1 MRQLR
6 STGSCLHGDCTTT
19 IKGRRKRCGNLSA
32 WCILASSIL
41 SLPSIASLSSLLPL
55 VRSFGVSNGF
65 GSRPRQQPHTKNS
78 NPKEGFRASVART
91 HSVVVVAAATSSA
104 SSSSSSSTYLR
115 ELERVD
121 ELREGS
127 LVLSRV
133 ETSLGCHDLRQPY
146 FHKAIVLVLDHDPD
160 DFTQGVILN
169 RASDL
174 ILNDRDIV
182 YVDEADDENYFDDA
196 QCAGMP
202 VEFQQN
208 DDVSFS
214 SSPSSSQSPLST
226 IPSYSSST
234 TAISWKIHFGG
245 DIGGWYEEVPQL
257 LCIHGI
263 LSEAALAV
271 SDPIFDSVDC
281 GVYIT
286 SHMGARSLVESGEAT
301 SDMFYTFSGFCG
313 WEKDMLQREVDRGSW
328 CLASFVEAENE
339 KAEDPD
345 DAGASTS
352 SSSSSNTKRVA
363 QTPNQQS
370 HILMN
375 LIQEYSW
382 KNPDYKPQSGG
393 LEFWHKIMADLGKD
407 NVEPVLPKNP
417 QPFSDLMVKEWSTQR
432 LLMTTNNSTTK
443 SIGDDTNG
451 NGNSCDIEN
460 TNGDDV
466 PMSQID
472 DADIFRALKAAS
484 VPTPVSA
491 GAILRGSSAA
501 SSPYLLS
508 GQLFHKCTIL
518 LLQDTPEEASV
529 GVILNL
535 PTKEAYIIR
544 VGSKD
549 YRFPIRYGG
558 PSGKEGDGEED
569 DPHYFWFH
577 DSEKLKAEGIGV
589 HVSFSN
595 DRPETASDP
604 SCIYVC
610 ELEDVHEAI
619 EQGLARENDFLL
631 VRGFCAWEKEDNGSA
646 GGVTGEILNGNLED
660 MTQLWKA
667 SKEREQLWNSLR
679 EQKQILSEDCLN
691 HNLALSQLAWEQ
703 GCDDKAV
710 KDDNGIRHVF
720 DSKFD
725 VSKLADDAVY
735 VWMKIFLLG
744 NGVYY
749 PEDL

>member
-1 MRQLR
+1 MHNKKMTRLR
-6 STGSCLHGDCTTT
+6 STGSCLHGDCITW
-19 IKGRRKRCGNLSA
+19 RRKRCDNLSV

-41 SLPSIASLSSLLPL
+41 SLPLIASLSSLLPL

-65 GSRPRQQPHTKNS
+65 GSRPRRQPHS
-78 NPKEGFRASVART
+78 SINPKEEGFRP
-91 HSVVVVAAATSSA
+91 VVVTVAAAA
-104 SSSSSSSTYLR
+104 SSSLSSTYLR
-115 ELERVD
+115 ELETVD

-133 ETSLGCHDLRQPY
+133 EISLGCHDLRQPY
-146 FHKAIVLVLDHDPD
+146 FHKAIVLVLDHDPE

-174 ILNDRDIV
+174 TLDDRDIV
-182 YVDEADDENYFDDA
+182 YVEEADDENYFDDA
-196 QCAGMP
+196 QYEGMP
-202 VEFQQN
+202 VESKKN
-208 DDVSFS
+208 DALS
-214 SSPSSSQSPLST
+214 SSSSSQAPPPPT
-226 IPSYSSST
+226 IPSLSSST
-234 TAISWKIHFGG
+234 TSSWRIHFGG

-271 SDPIFDSVDC
+271 SDPIFGAVDC

-328 CLASFVEAENE
+328 CLASFVEEENDE
-339 KAEDPD
+339 AEDPD
-345 DAGASTS
+345 DAVASTS
-352 SSSSSNTKRVA
+352 SSSSNTKLAV

-370 HILMN
+370 HILMD
-375 LIQEYSW
+375 LIEEYSW

-393 LEFWHKIMADLGKD
+393 LEFWHKIMAGLGKD

-432 LLMTTNNSTTK
+432 LLMTTNKSTNK
-443 SIGDDTNG
+443 SSGDDNGNG
-451 NGNSCDIEN
+451 NGNSNDKSN
-460 TNGDDV
+460 TNGDDE
-466 PMSQID
+466 PISQID

-484 VPTPVSA
+484 VPTPISA
-491 GAILRGSSAA
+491 GAILRGSSAP

-508 GQLFHKCTIL
+508 GQLFHKSTIL

-529 GVILNL
+529 GVLLNL
-535 PTKEAYIIR
+535 PTKEAYILR

-558 PSGKEGDGEED
+558 PSGKESDEKED

-577 DSEKLKAEGIGV
+577 DSVKLKSEGIGV
-589 HVSFSN
+589 PVSFSN

-619 EQGLARENDFLL
+619 EQGLARENDFFL

-660 MTQLWKA
+660 TTQLWKA
-667 SKEREQLWNSLR
+667 PEERERLWTSLR
-679 EQKQILSEDCLN
+679 EQKQTLSEDCLN
-691 HNLALSQLAWEQ
+691 HNLALSRLAWEQ
-703 GCDDKAV
+703 GGDDKAA

-720 DSKFD
+720 DSKVD